1 MVEVIF
7 SYKGNP
13 SSIQCNDSDLMK
25 DIIEK
30 YISKAQLDI
39 NKIYFLYGGTI
50 VNNELSVKELTKET
64 KEKKIIILVLEIEEE
79 NAEKKE
85 EKKELKKSNIIICP
99 ICKDICK
106 FAIENYHIKFYGC
119 ENGHTIND
127 ISVNDFNE
135 TQYIDES
142 KIICDNCKLANKKD
156 QYNKEFKYCITC
168 KQKLCLL
175 CKSKHDKS
183 HTIIDYDKKNYL
195 CHKHNDKFISYCND
209 CNKNLCYH
217 CEVEHG
223 KIHKIT
229 PFTNIPINKEELSQ
243 VIKYFQMGIVKI
255 NEKIEAIFYALHEL
269 KKNIENYKD
278 IVCNILN
285 NYEQDNRNYYIL
297 NNIQALDGNEIN
309 QDLHKII
316 FNENINICSDFKIL
330 MKMYTKMNASNI
342 SNELIKN
349 QIGLEIEE
357 FTSEKSWN
365 LSELQ
370 LLNKYGENSIC
381 KIYNSDYKKYL
392 GLGFFV
398 QIDPLLK
405 FPFQRGLCTCN
416 HIFPKEFFND
426 NEYLYFIH
434 KNSNKKISI
443 KECQIFSKNVKYEDF
458 RKGFDKRKIFVDKE
472 LDYTFIEIID
482 SDIDKKYDIF
492 KLETRNQRYSSD
504 IAILYYHFDKLSF
517 SFGTFQRKNDNSLIH
532 NCFTDLGNK
541 GAPIINLKNNNPTI
555 IGIHSGNIKKCFG
568 LGNSMDIISSDIL
581 KNYIK
586 FLYNE
591 NSLNN
596 NFIKLTI
603 HKDFI
608 TNLILLDKNTLC
620 SGSTDGNIILFNT
633 NNFGILDI
641 IKEKEPIIYHK
652 KLSNNNIILCCKD
665 GSIKIYKEKSI
676 FTNIAKIIAIGGV
689 LLFAPKLT
697 PAAIQLLFE
706 NNANEI
712 NRNGFSS
719 KYELLETLK
728 GHQESVCQVIEM
740 SEDLIISSGLDTKMK
755 IWQKKGNNFTC
766 INTLTVNDELGS
778 STNILKIKENEIV
791 SAATKANYIIFWNI
805 NHLENKKKIDNIVC
819 HWNRN
824 SMKIIKRTLFIGG
837 DEYNGIYLINVV
849 NYQVTS
855 HIIIEKI
862 AAIST
867 IIRLNN
873 GNILIGCQK
882 ENKSEEKEKEK
893 EKEEEENISYT
904 YSLIEYKYNSKE
916 QTLTEVRSNED
927 AHSNIITGLIKLNH
941 NEIVSC
947 SLDKTI
953 KFWI

>member
-1 MVEVIF
+1 MVEVVF
-7 SYKGNP
+7 LYKGT
-13 SSIQCNDSDLMK
+13 SSTIQCNESDLMK
-25 DIIEK
+25 NIIEK
-30 YISKAQLDI
+30 FILKAELDI
-39 NKIYFLYGGTI
+39 HKIYFLYGGTI
-50 VNNELSVKELTKET
+50 INKELSFKELTKET
-64 KEKKIIILVLEIEEE
+64 NEKKIIILVLDIEDE

-106 FAIENYHIKFYGC
+106 VSIENYQIKLYGC

-168 KQKLCLL
+168 KQKLCIL
-175 CKSKHDKS
+175 CMSKHDKS
-183 HTIIDYDKKNYL
+183 HTILDYDKKNYL
-195 CHKHNDKFISYCND
+195 CHKHHYDKFISYCND
-209 CNKNLCYH
+209 CNKNLCYD
-217 CEVEHG
+217 CETEHD
-223 KIHKIT
+223 KIHNIISFKE
-229 PFTNIPINKEELSQ
+229 IPINKDHLSQ
-243 VIKYFQMGIVKI
+243 TIENFQKGITIV

-297 NNIQALDGNEIN
+297 NNIKELFENDIIKDLD
-309 QDLHKII
+309 KIVN
-316 FNENINICSDFKIL
+316 NENINICSDFKIL
-330 MKMYTKMNASNI
+330 MKIYTKMNANNI

-357 FTSEKSWN
+357 FKSEKSWN
-365 LSELQ
+365 LSEIQ
-370 LLNKYGENSIC
+370 LLQKYGETSIC

-392 GLGFFV
+392 GLGFFF

-405 FPFQRGLCTCN
+405 FPFKRGLCTSN
-416 HIFPKEFFND
+416 HIFPKEFFNN

-443 KECQIFSKNVKYEDF
+443 KECQIFSKNAKYEDF

-472 LDYTFIEIID
+472 LDYTFIEILD
-482 SDIDKKYDIF
+482 NDIDKKYELF
-492 KLETRNQRYSSD
+492 KLESRSQGYSSD
-504 IAILYYHFDKLSF
+504 IAILYYNFDKLSF
-517 SFGTFQRKNDNSLIH
+517 SFGAFQRKNDNSLIH
-532 NCFTDLGNK
+532 NCFVGSGKK
-541 GAPIINLKNNNPTI
+541 GAPIINLNINNPTI
-555 IGIHSGNIKKCFG
+555 IGIHLGNIKVCYG
-568 LGNSMDIISSDIL
+568 LGNSMDIISTDIM

-596 NFIKLTI
+596 NFTKLTI

-608 TNLILLDKNTLC
+608 TNLILLDENTLC
-620 SGSTDGNIILFNT
+620 SGSTDGNIIIFNS

-641 IKEKEPIIYHK
+641 IKEKEPIIYHT

-665 GSIKIYKEKSI
+665 GSIKIYKEKSKI
-676 FTNIAKIIAIGGV
+676 STIAKIIAIGGV
-689 LLFAPKLT
+689 LLIAPRLT

-706 NNANEI
+706 DNV
-712 NRNGFSS
+712 NGFSS
-719 KYELLETLK
+719 KYELLEILK

-740 SEDLIISSGLDTKMK
+740 SEDLIISGGLDTKMK
-755 IWQKKGNNFTC
+755 IWKKKGNNFTC
-766 INTLTVNDELGS
+766 INTLTVNDEFGS
-778 STNILKIKENEIV
+778 STNILKINENEIV
-791 SAATKANYIIFWNI
+791 SAATNANYIIFWNI
-805 NHLENKKKIDNIVC
+805 TNLENKTKIDNIVC

-824 SMKIIKRTLFIGG
+824 SMKMINRRTLFVGG
-837 DEYNGIYLINVV
+837 DEYNGIYLIDVV
-849 NYQVTS
+849 KYQVIS
-855 HIIIEKI
+855 KIKFEKI
-862 AAIST
+862 AAISA
-867 IIRLNN
+867 IIKLKN
-873 GNILIGCQK
+873 GNILIGCK
-882 ENKSEEKEKEK
+882 TENKSEKKEE
-893 EKEEEENISYT
+893 EEEENISYT

-916 QTLTEVRSNED
+916 KTLTEVRSNEN
-927 AHSNIITGLIKLNH
+927 AHINIITGLIKLNH